1 VKLSKQDQEFRNP
14 KLFYPDP
21 KSVDLD
27 RVLINLFLLLRCNG
41 TRPVTRGRPKAGVER
56 VDYHV
61 DQLAHLEGV
70 SGVAEFPEIAKGW
83 LESDI
88 FDLVNRGTAREAVS
102 SLRPLHLDAHK
113 IRVAKH
119 CRDYNVADSIYAL
132 LEFGERQTLNSLRD
146 YLDQGRDARTSRF
159 DGQTKLDVETLAVL
173 KLVDGLPDLH
183 PSQERVASD
192 PPTCIGQARLLCDDV
207 QRLLSYRNAVPRP
220 VMIDYLKTVFGLHV
234 AIYTLRLSSQLS
246 GWIKDKAAHP
256 TCLACPVHGANSQPF
271 KECPYQLSF
280 TVDMGGDFRSRM
292 AQMAQE
298 SVTGA
303 HGKLIDLIKAL
314 FTLNQLLRYARDER
328 SLGIPDVPAEV
339 LKLLREPPPD
349 FQPDFRAKLKQLR
362 NDNEATD
369 EELSPEIQ
377 AIFDSGLSPFDTFI
391 ELVSHI
397 RQKHHLDYLTE
408 MLDKLFQ
415 KNTDAGSMVQG
426 KSRSNPRRWHLGG
439 RLLEVLVQLAVLRWT
454 EKDERKLFFSEPI
467 LIEDFLV
474 WLEARYGFVIGG
486 SQLGIGRAPITMEE
500 HRAFR
505 DNVRALKDRLRE
517 IGFYDDLSDAYIAQT
532 IRPRY
537 PINER
542 GGTK

>member
-1 VKLSKQDQEFRNP
+1 MKLSKQDQEFRNS

-21 KSVDLD
+21 KSVDLE
-27 RVLINLFLLLRCNG
+27 RVLINLFLLLRCSG
-41 TRPVTRGRPKAGVER
+41 TRPVSRGRPKAGVEK
-56 VDYHV
+56 VEYHV
-61 DQLAHLEGV
+61 DQLSQLPGV
-70 SGVAEFPEIAKGW
+70 SGLSKHPEIAKSW

-88 FDLVNRGTAREAVS
+88 FDLVNRGTVREAVS

-132 LEFGERQTLNSLRD
+132 LEFGERQTLSSLRD
-146 YLDQGRDARTSRF
+146 YLDQGRDVRTSRF
-159 DGQTKLDVETLAVL
+159 DGRTKLDLETLTVL
-173 KLVDGLPDLH
+173 KLVEGLPDLH
-183 PSQERVASD
+183 PSPDRVASD
-192 PPTCIGQARLLCDDV
+192 PPTCIGQARMLCDDV
-207 QRLLSYRNAVPRP
+207 QRLLSYRNAVPRT

-234 AIYTLRLSSQLS
+234 AIYTLRLSSQLT
-246 GWIKDKAAHP
+246 GWIKDKQANPA
-256 TCLACPVHGANSQPF
+256 CLACPVRGTSPKPF
-271 KECPYQLSF
+271 HDCPYQLTF

-298 SVTGA
+298 SVTTA
-303 HGKLIDLIKAL
+303 HAKLIDLIKSL
-314 FTLNQLLRYARDER
+314 FTMNQLLRYVREER
-328 SLGIPDVPAEV
+328 SLGIAETPAEV
-339 LKLLREPPPD
+339 LLLLREPPPD
-349 FQPDFRAKLKQLR
+349 FQPDFRARLKQLR
-362 NDNEATD
+362 NDNESLD
-369 EELSPEIQ
+369 EELSPEIK
-377 AIFDSGLSPFDTFI
+377 AIFDSGLSPFDMFI

-408 MLDKLFQ
+408 MIDKLFQ
-415 KNTDAGSMVQG
+415 KNTEGGAMVQG

-454 EKDERKLFFSEPI
+454 DKDNRKLFYSEPI

-486 SQLGIGRAPITMEE
+486 SQLGIGRTPVTMEE

-505 DNVRALKDRLRE
+505 ENVRALKDRLRE

-537 PINER
+537 PIDER
-542 GGTK
+542 GSGQ

>member
-1 VKLSKQDQEFRNP
+1 
-14 KLFYPDP
+14 
-21 KSVDLD
+21 
-27 RVLINLFLLLRCNG
+27 
-41 TRPVTRGRPKAGVER
+41 
-56 VDYHV
+56 
-61 DQLAHLEGV
+61 
-70 SGVAEFPEIAKGW
+70 
-83 LESDI
+83 
-88 FDLVNRGTAREAVS
+88 
-102 SLRPLHLDAHK
+102 
-113 IRVAKH
+113 
-119 CRDYNVADSIYAL
+119 
-132 LEFGERQTLNSLRD
+132 
-146 YLDQGRDARTSRF
+146 
-159 DGQTKLDVETLAVL
+159 
-173 KLVDGLPDLH
+173 
-183 PSQERVASD
+183 
-192 PPTCIGQARLLCDDV
+192 
-207 QRLLSYRNAVPRP
+207 
-220 VMIDYLKTVFGLHV
+220 MIDYLKTVFGLHV

-246 GWIKDKAAHP
+246 GWIKDKKAHA
-256 TCLACPVHGANSQPF
+256 TCLNCPVHGASGQPF

-298 SVTGA
+298 SVTAA
-303 HGKLIDLIKAL
+303 HGKLVDLIKAL

-328 SLGIPDVPAEV
+328 SLGIPDAPSEV
-339 LKLLREPPPD
+339 LRLLKEPPPD

-362 NDNEATD
+362 NENEAAD

-377 AIFDSGLSPFDTFI
+377 AILDGGLPPFETFI

-415 KNTDAGSMVQG
+415 KNADAGAMVQG
-426 KSRSNPRRWHLGG
+426 KSRSNPRRWHRGG

-454 EKDERKLFFSEPI
+454 EKDERKLFFSEPV

-474 WLEARYGFVIGG
+474 WLEARYGLVIGG
-486 SQLGIGRAPITMEE
+486 SQLGAGRAPVTMEE

-537 PINER
+537 PIDER
-542 GGTK
+542 RGTK